1 MAVVRPPP
9 SGSPVECLLEAQPFP
24 AGLEGSLHPG
34 APEARSGAKARLGRL
49 CHTLESDVIPRLLQT
64 HGESVVALP
73 RPDLVEVAA
82 FAAALLHGD
91 EAEVAGTLA
100 LARSRAQSIAW
111 IYLELLAPV
120 ARLLGEWWSEDR
132 CDFASV
138 TVALGRLQRVLHE
151 LSPEFGR
158 EVDVP
163 PNGRRILL
171 CQHPQEQH
179 SFGLAMVA
187 EFFRRAGWEVLGGV
201 GGAVSDPSALVA
213 TEWFDAV
220 GFSLGTE
227 QRAAWAAERIAAVRR
242 ESRNR
247 QVIVVVGGSLI
258 VRESGW
264 ATKVGADLAG
274 QDAAQTVSA
283 LEQLLF
289 PVKIP

>member
-1 MAVVRPPP
+1 MSVVLPS
-9 SGSPVECLLEAQPFP
+9 SGSPMECLLEASPFP
-24 AGLEGSLHPG
+24 EGPLGSVYPDAAH
-34 APEARSGAKARLGRL
+34 ARSGAKARLGHL

-64 HGESVVALP
+64 HGEAGRQMP
-73 RPDLVEVAA
+73 RPDMVEVAA
-82 FAAALLHGD
+82 FANALLHGD
-91 EAEVAGTLA
+91 EAEVAGVLA
-100 LARSRAQSIAW
+100 TARRRGQSIAW

-120 ARLLGEWWSEDR
+120 ARVLGEWWSDDR

-151 LSPEFGR
+151 LSPQFGR
-158 EVDVP
+158 EVEVP
-163 PNGRRILL
+163 PNGRRILFS
-171 CQHPQEQH
+171 QHPDEQH

-201 GGAVSDPSALVA
+201 GGAVPDPSALVA
-213 TEWFDAV
+213 SEWFDVV

-247 QVIVVVGGSLI
+247 QVSVVVGGSLI
-258 VRESGW
+258 VREPGW